1 MATARR
7 EPRPTVVTQVG
18 TTAEELK
25 VCDCVSEGNLNPHP
39 APSRRVA
46 APARRTGL
54 RPGYLPGTL
63 GTLASGAALT
73 LREVQGA
80 GPRTASLTAPRAR
93 LSHTYPQAAHFTSKS
108 LCL

>member
-1 MATARR
+1 MATARG

-25 VCDCVSEGNLNPHP
+25 VCDCDSEGNPNPRP
-39 APSRRVA
+39 APSRRVT

-63 GTLASGAALT
+63 GTLASRAALT
-73 LREVQGA
+73 LGEVQGP

-93 LSHTYPQAAHFTSKS
+93 LSHTHPQAARFASKS
-108 LCL
+108 LRL